1 MPEIHAVYCVNAVEF
16 EKDQG
21 PRPDGHTLHA
31 SLEIARAHCAAMTA
45 GRGDTVAHTYTNPG
59 TPHLVEVDAETYAAV
74 MAAGTIVGHHSRHFV
89 PARAA

>member
-16 EKDQG
+16 ERDQG